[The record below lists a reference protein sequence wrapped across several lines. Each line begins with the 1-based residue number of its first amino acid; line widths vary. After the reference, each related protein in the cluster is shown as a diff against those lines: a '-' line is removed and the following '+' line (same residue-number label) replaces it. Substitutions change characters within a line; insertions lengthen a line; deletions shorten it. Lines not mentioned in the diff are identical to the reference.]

1 MPTVRL
7 LRVTVIVPLLVL
19 VAALFVGT
27 QVLRPKPADA
37 SIGGPAE
44 GTVLNADQAN
54 GLLLRVR
61 LGSGVDAK
69 RVTVTLD
76 GHPVR
81 AETDGTALLV
91 RPGKLSDGKHV
102 LKVSVARSGPFA
114 EEGSAR
120 RTFSIDTTAPTIE
133 LPETMTAP
141 SLRGAFT
148 VTGTAAGASSVTV
161 NGTKAT
167 LAGKTFTAKLTAPPA
182 TVDVV
187 ATDEVGN
194 VVRDEAAVAV
204 RHPGMRAV
212 HITALG
218 WTARSLRE
226 PILRLARQG
235 RIDAIQLDIK
245 DESGLIGYD
254 SQVPLARRLHAAKGY
269 YDARE
274 VLDQLHAMNVRV
286 VGRIVAFRDPVLGR
300 WAWRHGHRDWVT
312 QTRAGK
318 AYGGQSYGAY
328 SFTNPFSA
336 SVRQYNI
343 DLATEAAKLGFDD
356 ILYDY
361 VRRPDGKLSGFRFV
375 GQKGTPE
382 QAIVG
387 FVKDS
392 REAVR
397 AEGAFLG
404 ASVYGIAAT
413 RPTEIAQDI
422 AGMAQYADYIAP
434 MVYPS
439 HWGPGEYNV
448 RNPNRQPHLIV
459 KRSLADFARIT
470 EGTNSQIMPWLQDF
484 SLGVDYGA
492 PEVAAQIRGARENGM
507 DSFILWNATARYHG
521 AALWT
526 RKN

>member
-1 MPTVRL
+1 
-7 LRVTVIVPLLVL
+7 
-19 VAALFVGT
+19 
-27 QVLRPKPADA
+27 
-37 SIGGPAE
+37 
-44 GTVLNADQAN
+44 
-54 GLLLRVR
+54 
-61 LGSGVDAK
+61 
-69 RVTVTLD
+69 
-76 GHPVR
+76 
-81 AETDGTALLV
+81 
-91 RPGKLSDGKHV
+91 
-102 LKVSVARSGPFA
+102 
-114 EEGSAR
+114 
-120 RTFSIDTTAPTIE
+120 
-133 LPETMTAP
+133 MTAP

-148 VTGTAAGASSVTV
+148 VKGTSSGASAVTV
-161 NGTKAT
+161 NGAD
-167 LAGKTFTAKLTAPPA
+167 AKLTGKSFTVELPSPPA
-182 TVDVV
+182 TVEVV
-187 ATDEVGN
+187 ATDKAGN
-194 VVRDEAAVAV
+194 IVRDEVAVSV

-218 WTARSLRE
+218 WTASSLRE
-226 PILRLARQG
+226 PILRLAREG
-235 RIDAIQLDIK
+235 RIDAVQLDIK

-254 SQVPLARRLHAAKGY
+254 SKVPLARRLHAAKGY
-269 YDARE
+269 YDARK
-274 VLDQLHAMNVRV
+274 VIDQLHAMDVRV
-286 VGRIVAFRDPVLGR
+286 VGRIVAFRDPVLGK

-312 QTRAGK
+312 QTRDGK

-361 VRRPDGKLSGFRFV
+361 VRRPDGKLSGFRFA
-375 GQKGTPE
+375 GRKGSPE

-422 AGMAQYADYIAP
+422 SGMAQYADYIAP

-439 HWGPGEYNV
+439 HWGPGEYGV
-448 RNPNRQPHLIV
+448 RNPNKNPHLIV

-470 EGTNSQIMPWLQDF
+470 KGTNSQIMPWLQDF
-484 SLGVDYGA
+484 SLGVNYGNA
-492 PEVAAQIRGARENGM
+492 QVAAQIRGARENGM
-507 DSFILWNATARYHG
+507 DSFILWNASARYHG
-521 AALWT
+521 GALAP
-526 RKN
+526 KKK